1 MPVSVWAAE
10 HVDHL
15 LILLRDDNL
24 TTRDLSTRMSQQFH
38 MRITPS
44 HINMLLRR
52 MRTPK
57 DELYRRGTPYLQRG
71 AKYMPYQAS

>member
-1 MPVSVWAAE
+1 MQRSAWTAE

-15 LILLRDDNL
+15 LTLLRDEEL
-24 TTRDLSTRMSQQFH
+24 STRDLSTRMSQQFR

-52 MRTPK
+52 MRTPN
-57 DELYRRGTPYLQRG
+57 DQLYRQGTPWLHRG
-71 AKYMPYQAS
+71 AKYTPWRA

>member
-1 MPVSVWAAE
+1 MPQSVWRAE

-15 LILLRDDNL
+15 LTLLRDSEL

-38 MRITPS
+38 MRVTPS

-52 MRTPK
+52 MRTPN
-57 DELYRRGTPYLQRG
+57 DELYRRGTPYLHRG
-71 AKYMPYQAS
+71 AKYMPFQAS